1 MGSFLSLRS
10 VLFTVLLT
18 GFTIT
23 GLRAQTKFVNEFL
36 NIGVGARAHGMFG
49 SVVASVDDVTAAYWN
64 PAGLVQMTAP
74 AQLSAMHANW
84 FGGIANYDYGALGRK
99 SNQGRSAM
107 AFSFI
112 RMGIDDIPN
121 TLNLVGP
128 DGSVDPSRVTG
139 FSAADYAF
147 MGSYATKLGQSDKLS
162 VGGTVK
168 VIRRTIGSFGGA
180 WGFGAD
186 LGLQYRTG
194 NLRWALMA
202 RDITTTF
209 NTWSFNLTDEEQAV
223 FLQTGND
230 VPISSTELA
239 LPRLVFGVNYTKA
252 IKRFSV
258 SSELNLT
265 ASSDGR
271 ASGLISSRSF
281 AIDPTLGFE
290 VGYNKL
296 LYLRFG
302 LGNIQRVINSPNS
315 EEAAFEIQPN
325 MGMGIRLG
333 RIHLDYALTNI
344 GSVSG
349 VLVSNIFSLK
359 FDFADK
365 KSNAAAE
372 EVIEEF

>member
-1 MGSFLSLRS
+1 MRSTLSLVRMLLFLLLMGSATEA
-10 VLFTVLLT
+10 VK
-18 GFTIT
+18 
-23 GLRAQTKFVNEFL
+23 AQTKFVNEFL

-64 PAGLVQMTAP
+64 PAGLVNMTAP

-84 FGGIANYDYGALGRK
+84 FGGIANYDYGALSRK
-99 SNQGRSAM
+99 TNQGRSAM

-139 FSAADYAF
+139 FSAVDYAF
-147 MGSYATKLGQSDKLS
+147 MGSYATKLGSSDKLS

-168 VIRRTIGSFGGA
+168 VIRRIIGEFGGA

-186 LGLQYRTG
+186 LGFQYRTG

-209 NTWSFNLTDEEQAV
+209 NTWSFNLTDEDQAV

-252 IKRFSV
+252 IKRFSI

-265 ASSDGR
+265 ASTDGR
-271 ASGLISSRSF
+271 ISGLISSKSF

-290 VGYNKL
+290 VGYNRL
-296 LYLRFG
+296 LFLRFG
-302 LGNIQRVINSPNS
+302 IGNIQRVINSPNS
-315 EEAAFEIQPN
+315 ENAVFEIQPN

-359 FDFADK
+359 FDFADRN
-365 KSNAAAE
+365 SNA
-372 EVIEEF
+372 ITQ